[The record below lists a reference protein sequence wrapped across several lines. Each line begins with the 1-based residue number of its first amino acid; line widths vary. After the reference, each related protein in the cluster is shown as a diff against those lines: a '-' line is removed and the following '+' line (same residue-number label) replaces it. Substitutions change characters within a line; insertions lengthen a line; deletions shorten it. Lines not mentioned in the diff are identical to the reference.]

1 MKRVIVAI
9 ENGVIQSIWSDE
21 DVVIRIV
28 DWDDLKAGHL
38 CDPSN
43 NIHAYSESDGTIE
56 QWIEKYQEELEDYNK
71 RNEMGE
77 P

>member
-21 DVVIRIV
+21 DIVIRLV
-28 DWDDLKAGHL
+28 DWDDIKAGYL